1 MDSGMAACSNDFGFC
16 VGICVVNGVDN
27 GVDGVVVVVVVD
39 SWMVVVAGRGVTTGI
54 MG

>member
-16 VGICVVNGVDN
+16 VGICVDN
-27 GVDGVVVVVVVD
+27 GVDGVVVVVVD
-39 SWMVVVAGRGVTTGI
+39 SGMVVVAGRGVTTGI